1 MLLLLTHI
9 ALSGMCL
16 QPPFLSLKAK
26 NAMDKAA
33 EEGFYVVVSV
43 ISLAEIVYLI
53 EKMRQ
58 TH

>member
-1 MLLLLTHI
+1 
-9 ALSGMCL
+9 MCL